1 MHINDLDMLRGL
13 LSLTHLSFLLVF
25 TLSAFGLENK
35 MFRKKTVQL
44 FPPVTGKLTN
54 NGSPLHGVK
63 VKEAMN
69 LSMLPMVKYMTTRQL
84 TVRDALVFLS

>member
-1 MHINDLDMLRGL
+1 MHINSLAMLRGL

-25 TLSAFGLENK
+25 TLSDFGLENK

-54 NGSPLHGVK
+54 NGSPLPGVK
-63 VKEAMN
+63 LKEAMN
-69 LSMLPMVKYMTTRQL
+69 LSMLPMMKYMITRQL
-84 TVRDALVFLS
+84 TMRDALVFQS